1 MHATVIAFWGRHGWR
16 AALLRGPSGAGK
28 SDLALRAMAA
38 GGRLVCDDRA
48 VVWTSGGRLYAR
60 SPSTLAGLIEIRGL
74 GVIPVPVPVLPMAQ
88 VALVVD
94 LANAAQDV
102 ERVPAPDWETIGG
115 ARTRRI
121 SLFPLEPSAP
131 AKLAFAVA
139 AATLGAEA
147 EPAYQAQSADEA
159 EAPDAESGASQE
171 E

>member
-1 MHATVIAFWGRHGWR
+1 
-16 AALLRGPSGAGK
+16 
-28 SDLALRAMAA
+28 MAA
-38 GGRLVCDDRA
+38 GARLVCDDRA
-48 VVWTSGGRLYAR
+48 VAWSSGGRLYAR
-60 SPSTLAGLIEIRGL
+60 PPATLAGLIEVRGL

-94 LANAAQDV
+94 LVSAAHAV
-102 ERVPAPDWETIGG
+102 ERAPAPAWETIEG
-115 ARTRRI
+115 AKVRRI

-147 EPAYQAQSADEA
+147 EPAYQAQSVDEA